1 MKRFEYFISS
11 YFKPVLLHIL
21 YHSSSFSLMQTK
33 TFYASILWYLTD
45 KRSENTVPKTLFG
58 KLTLFWIGLFLLIT
72 GLFFY
77 YKYTNQ
83 GFTAADLFF
92 RSSPPL
98 ATIGFLLSA
107 AGLYEERGKN
117 KLIPLVV
124 LTISFIMLC
133 QAGYHFIHMHTPP
146 PRP

>member
-1 MKRFEYFISS
+1 M
-11 YFKPVLLHIL
+11 
-21 YHSSSFSLMQTK
+21 
-33 TFYASILWYLTD
+33 
-45 KRSENTVPKTLFG
+45 PKTLFG

-83 GFTAADLFF
+83 AFTAADLFF
-92 RSSPPL
+92 RVSPPL
-98 ATIGFLLSA
+98 ATVGFLLSV

-117 KLIPLVV
+117 KLIPLLV
-124 LTISFIMLC
+124 LSVSFVMLC

-146 PRP
+146 PHP

>member
-1 MKRFEYFISS
+1 M
-11 YFKPVLLHIL
+11 
-21 YHSSSFSLMQTK
+21 
-33 TFYASILWYLTD
+33 
-45 KRSENTVPKTLFG
+45 PKTLFG

-92 RSSPPL
+92 RASPPL
-98 ATIGFLLSA
+98 ATIGFLLST

>member
-1 MKRFEYFISS
+1 
-11 YFKPVLLHIL
+11 
-21 YHSSSFSLMQTK
+21 MQTR

-45 KRSENTVPKTLFG
+45 KRSEIAVPKTLFG

-83 GFTAADLFF
+83 AFTAADLFF
-92 RSSPPL
+92 RVSPPL
-98 ATIGFLLSA
+98 AAIGFLLSA

-117 KLIPLVV
+117 KLIPLLV
-124 LTISFIMLC
+124 LSISFVMLC

>member
-1 MKRFEYFISS
+1 MFINLPFVMLSV
-11 YFKPVLLHIL
+11 FAV
-21 YHSSSFSLMQTK
+21 
-33 TFYASILWYLTD
+33 
-45 KRSENTVPKTLFG
+45 
-58 KLTLFWIGLFLLIT
+58 FLS
-72 GLFFY
+72 
-77 YKYTNQ
+77 
-83 GFTAADLFF
+83 AADLFF
-92 RSSPPL
+92 RVSPPL

-124 LTISFIMLC
+124 LSISFIMLC